1 MSKIEIEVNQKNL
14 DRWNKL
20 PESAQKRIAETIEKL
35 IESLQED
42 SDDFFWNT
50 LNKIRA
56 KAEERGFDDE
66 VLKQILSER

>member
-20 PESAQKRIAETIEKL
+20 PDSAQKRIAETIEKL

>member
-1 MSKIEIEVNQKNL
+1 MSKIEIEVNQKNR

-20 PESAQKRIAETIEKL
+20 PDSTQKRIAETIEKL

-66 VLKQILSER
+66 VLKQILNER

>member
-20 PESAQKRIAETIEKL
+20 PDSAQKRVAETIEKL

>member
-20 PESAQKRIAETIEKL
+20 PDSAQKRIAETIEKL
-35 IESLQED
+35 IERLQED
-42 SDDFFWNT
+42 SDEFFWNT